1 MNLKITTGRNIT
13 AIELE
18 NQWLVLEN
26 YADKCID
33 KFVSLHSF
41 HITAQDICWLE
52 SFKIFTIYLLSNY
65 EVGAS
70 SLILEPLAFCSQ
82 EKLTEIFAEL
92 IKRKTN

>member
-13 AIELE
+13 TIELDSH
-18 NQWLVLEN
+18 WLVLEN
-26 YADKCID
+26 YSGKNIE

-41 HITAQDICWLE
+41 HITASDIRWLE

-70 SLILEPLAFCSQ
+70 SLILEPLAFCSG
-82 EKLTEIFAEL
+82 EKLKEIFAEL
-92 IKRKTN
+92 IKRKTT